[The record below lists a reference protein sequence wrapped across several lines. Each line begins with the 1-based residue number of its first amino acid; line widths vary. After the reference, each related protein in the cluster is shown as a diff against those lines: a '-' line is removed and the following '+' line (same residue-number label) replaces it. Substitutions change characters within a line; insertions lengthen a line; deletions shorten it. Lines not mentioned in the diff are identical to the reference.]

1 MTAALVRNTLLG
13 SASGAAA
20 TLATFGCGVAV
31 ARMLGPEAGG
41 TVAYILWCTAVA
53 VSLSDLGIGMVL
65 QRFVPEFEARGRKDE
80 ARRLIG
86 SLAVARMISTAAGVG
101 IVLLWLTNRGEA
113 AAGASASAEW
123 SDTWLVA
130 LLLFAVVVQSLSSLH
145 AAYLKGRQRFDTLA
159 RLVTIGAAFQIVG
172 VILGAWTAGI
182 VGALFGYTLPAL
194 LLAIPSLRLA
204 RLNSISST
212 GITRPIVRFALA
224 SWLAGVVGGL
234 VWGRSEIFFL
244 DAFVSA
250 REVGLFAAAA
260 TLTGLATAA
269 PTLLT
274 SALLPFFSEQHGREE
289 RGRMQSVYS
298 GAIGLSALLVLPA
311 CFGLA
316 AIAPVLI
323 PLLLG
328 PEFADAVA
336 PAIILLIAAAIGVL
350 GSANAPII
358 YGVGKSR
365 ILLDSNLA
373 GLIAMVLLSL
383 ILIPRWGMLGAA
395 WTRVIVQFGVVAIET
410 WYVSSRL
417 RFAVPWAA
425 LGKLA
430 LAAGLAGAGAHM
442 AVALIGGAAS
452 LLLAIPAGLALF
464 LLAIRAFDMT
474 GSIDPELLQQAFSTA
489 PQRGRALLI
498 GLSRLLSPRS
508 VVRTPND

>member
-1 MTAALVRNTLLG
+1 MTGRLVRNTLLG
-13 SASGAAA
+13 SASGAAT

-31 ARMLGPEAGG
+31 ARLLGPEAGG
-41 TVAYILWCTAVA
+41 AVAYVLWCTAVA

-65 QRFVPEFEARGRKDE
+65 QRFVPELEARGREDE

-86 SLAVARMISTAAGVG
+86 SLAAARMISTAAGAG
-101 IVLLWLTNRGEA
+101 IVLLWLTNRGDV
-113 AAGASASAEW
+113 AGSSASADW
-123 SDTWLVA
+123 SDPWLVA
-130 LLLFAVVVQSLSSLH
+130 LLLFAVVVQSMSSLY

-159 RLVTIGAAFQIVG
+159 RLVSIGAALQIAG
-172 VILGAWTAGI
+172 VILGAWIAGV
-182 VGALFGYTLPAL
+182 VGALAGYVLPAM
-194 LLAIPSLRLA
+194 LLAIPSLRLV

-212 GITRPIVRFALA
+212 AITRPIVRFAVA

-244 DAFVSA
+244 EAFASA

-260 TLTGLATAA
+260 MLTGVATAV

-298 GAIGLSALLVLPA
+298 GAIGISALLVLPA

-316 AIAPVLI
+316 AIAPVLV

-328 PEFADAVA
+328 QEFAEAVA
-336 PAIILLIAAAIGVL
+336 PTIVLLLAAAIGVL

-373 GLIAMVLLSL
+373 GLIAMVLLSV
-383 ILIPRWGMLGAA
+383 IMIPRWGMLGAA
-395 WTRVIVQFGVVAIET
+395 WTRVIVQLGVVVIET
-410 WYVSSRL
+410 WYVSGRL

-430 LAAGLAGAGAHM
+430 LAAGLAGAGAHL
-442 AVALIGGAAS
+442 AVALVGGPVS
-452 LLLAIPAGLALF
+452 LVLAIPAGLALF
-464 LLAIRAFDMT
+464 LLAIRAFDMA
-474 GSIDPELLQQAFSTA
+474 GGVDPELLRLAVSAA
-489 PQRGRALLI
+489 PPPARAPI
-498 GLSRLLSPRS
+498 AGILSFLSPGDA
-508 VVRTPND
+508 VRTPHD